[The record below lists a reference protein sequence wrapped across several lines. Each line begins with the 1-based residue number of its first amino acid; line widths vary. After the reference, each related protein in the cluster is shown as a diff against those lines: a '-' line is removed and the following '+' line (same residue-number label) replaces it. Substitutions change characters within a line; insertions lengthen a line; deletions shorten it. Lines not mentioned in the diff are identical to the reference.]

1 MNIDGTPPPAPTG
14 EDKEWADLAAE
25 VDGEVGEEAAA
36 DGHGEGGGD
45 KQASSTDTPTPDA
58 TAEQPKQQP
67 IPYEEL
73 ERRHRQTAG
82 ALKETREREQAA
94 RDQLKAFTNMVEEM
108 RSQRKA
114 PAAEDTKQPDPEID
128 PNEDPIGYFQQRIA
142 KLEAQLTET
151 HKSATETR
159 EEARSRQEYQS
170 FLGEVSKHEDAFKAT
185 TPDYHDAAEYLE
197 KGRRAELQV
206 MFPDSEHFN
215 RYAQQQGYKS
225 AAHLREAIFV
235 NDAQTVARNALMAG
249 MNPAEAYY
257 ELAKGRGYKPG
268 GGGGGAP
275 EAKVPTANGVIDAM
289 RRGTKAS
296 KTLSGGGGSPDNP
309 LNIADLTDL
318 YAEDPEE
325 FDKQWEKMARAGKL
339 G

>member
-1 MNIDGTPPPAPTG
+1 MNINDGTPPPVPAG
-14 EDKEWADLAAE
+14 EEKQWADLAAE
-25 VDGEVGEEAAA
+25 AADDLGEEAAA

-45 KQASSTDTPTPDA
+45 KQASSTDESDA
-58 TAEQPKQQP
+58 TAEQAKQP

-108 RSQRKA
+108 RSQRK

-268 GGGGGAP
+268 NGGGAP
-275 EAKVPTANGVIDAM
+275 AEKVATANGVIDAM

-296 KTLSGGGGSPDNP
+296 KTLSGGGGAPDNP

>member
-25 VDGEVGEEAAA
+25 VDGETGDTEIES
-36 DGHGEGGGD
+36 GD
-45 KQASSTDTPTPDA
+45 KTADVVDKSAEKSDTDT
-58 TAEQPKQQP
+58 EQPKQQP

-142 KLEAQLTET
+142 KLEAEVTEAK
-151 HKSATETR
+151 KSTTETR

-185 TPDYHDAAEYLE
+185 TPDYHEAAEYLE

-235 NDAQTVARNALMAG
+235 SDAQTVARNALMAG

-275 EAKVPTANGVIDAM
+275 EAKVATANGVIDAM